1 LSLAPSLKIIGK
13 SYTQKRHDPDRNQLP
28 ERICAAQREIEL
40 RARELFQLSGD
51 HIEEEQALRDAL
63 YALHALQT
71 CLDLHTNSSP
81 IEPRINL

>member
-1 LSLAPSLKIIGK
+1 MFVPITIVQNWKVLYAEALHESDHSLL
-13 SYTQKRHDPDRNQLP
+13 PD
-28 ERICAAQREIEL
+28 RICAAQHQIEF

-71 CLDLHTNSSP
+71 CLDLHTN
-81 IEPRINL
+81 

>member
-1 LSLAPSLKIIGK
+1 MFVTSTIAQSNWRVL
-13 SYTQKRHDPDRNQLP
+13 YTEALHEPDHCRLP
-28 ERICAAQREIEL
+28 ERIHAAQYRIEL

-71 CLDLHTNSSP
+71 CLDLHTN
-81 IEPRINL
+81 

>member
-1 LSLAPSLKIIGK
+1 MFVTSTPVQNNWRIL
-13 SYTQKRHDPDRNQLP
+13 YTEALREPDRNRLP
-28 ERICAAQREIEL
+28 NLIGAAQHEIEL

-71 CLDLHTNSSP
+71 CLDLHTN
-81 IEPRINL
+81 

>member
-1 LSLAPSLKIIGK
+1 MFVTSTIPHNDWKSL
-13 SYTQKRHDPDRNQLP
+13 YTKALHEPDHNQLP
-28 ERICAAQREIEL
+28 ERIGAAQHQIEL

-71 CLDLHTNSSP
+71 CLDLHTN
-81 IEPRINL
+81 

>member
-1 LSLAPSLKIIGK
+1 MFVTSITDQNNWKALYTEALHEPDHNRLPNLIG
-13 SYTQKRHDPDRNQLP
+13 
-28 ERICAAQREIEL
+28 AAQHEIEL

-71 CLDLHTNSSP
+71 CLDLHTN
-81 IEPRINL
+81 

>member
-1 LSLAPSLKIIGK
+1 MFVSSAIAQNNWKVL
-13 SYTQKRHDPDRNQLP
+13 YTKALHEPDRNQLP

-51 HIEEEQALRDAL
+51 HVEEEQALRDAL

-71 CLDLHTNSSP
+71 CLDLHTN
-81 IEPRINL
+81 

>member
-1 LSLAPSLKIIGK
+1 MFVTTIAAQNNWKTL
-13 SYTQKRHDPDRNQLP
+13 YTEALHEPDHSRLP
-28 ERICAAQREIEL
+28 DRICAAQHQIEI

-71 CLDLHTNSSP
+71 CLDLHTN
-81 IEPRINL
+81 